1 MIQFK
6 IFQRHPAQGPVLDS
20 LQGGRLIE
28 KRDAEIFF
36 EKLQNDMHAAN
47 LRDMGEIGEAD
58 IFHVQMFLKDIPGPG
73 TRLPQQQMFIEQ
85 IPDPAGFIREAVAC
99 RADRNERLGA
109 VNVGVKFGR
118 IVIAFHQGK
127 MDIAC
132 AETF

>member
-1 MIQFK
+1 MTCMLPISVIWVK
-6 IFQRHPAQGPVLDS
+6 SERRIFSCPDVSQGY
-20 LQGGRLIE
+20 
-28 KRDAEIFF
+28 
-36 EKLQNDMHAAN
+36 
-47 LRDMGEIGEAD
+47 
-58 IFHVQMFLKDIPGPG
+58 PGPG

-85 IPDPAGFIREAVAC
+85 IPDPAGFIREAVAR

>member
-1 MIQFK
+1 
-6 IFQRHPAQGPVLDS
+6 
-20 LQGGRLIE
+20 
-28 KRDAEIFF
+28 
-36 EKLQNDMHAAN
+36 
-47 LRDMGEIGEAD
+47 
-58 IFHVQMFLKDIPGPG
+58 
-73 TRLPQQQMFIEQ
+73 MFIEQ
-85 IPDPAGFIREAVAC
+85 IPDPAGFIREAVAR